1 LRGQRLAKSP
11 IRGILDGG
19 LMEEKRS
26 RRAAWLAALAVLL
39 LAVAGGVAFL
49 TLGGSDEAKAQ
60 TVRFE
65 KPTDMGPDP
74 FTAPA
79 ERHGVKVVQVGSG
92 PFGGSGSDLV
102 CDRELLIRSL
112 VARPDRLREWAR
124 VLGLAPTARVV
135 TSYIRKLRPA
145 TLTRDT
151 RVTNHSFVNG
161 RAVAFQ
167 SILQAGTAVLI
178 DKDGVPVARCRCG
191 NPLLKPI
198 YIKAAACFGC
208 PPNYRPPSP
217 CRYYNYDDRDYARY
231 GDAYWK
237 RVFVRAE
244 FVNVCYLPYPDP
256 PSIRGTARP
265 RFHKPRTKP
274 AQLEPQTN
282 PAASFSPSSGTVND
296 TYTLY
301 ASGFRPGVTLS
312 VRLVRPDGVVES
324 YSITTG
330 ASGSGSYTF
339 PHAGNPVLGTYTA
352 TVSDPG
358 TGDTATASTQVS
370 AAPQAAPPA
379 DQLQCNPPRSQ
390 LESEQ
395 CAAQQGQA
403 PQDSAPAPDNQLHCN
418 PPRSQLEAEQCA
430 GVN

>member
-1 LRGQRLAKSP
+1 MEGKS
-11 IRGILDGG
+11 
-19 LMEEKRS
+19 S
-26 RRAAWLAALAVLL
+26 RRAAWLAALVVLL

-49 TLGGSDEAKAQ
+49 ALGGGDEAKAQ

-65 KPTDMGPDP
+65 APTDNGPDP

-79 ERHGVKVVQVGSG
+79 ERRGVKVVEVGSG
-92 PFGGSGSDLV
+92 PFGGTGSDRV

-124 VLGLAPTARVV
+124 VLGLTPTARAVA
-135 TSYIRKLRPA
+135 SYIRKLRPA

-151 RVTNHSFVNG
+151 RVTNHSFVDG

-167 SILQAGTAVLI
+167 SILQAGTAVLV

-198 YIKAAACFGC
+198 YIKEADCFGC
-208 PPNYRPPSP
+208 PPNYRPPPP
-217 CRYYNYDDRDYARY
+217 CEYYDYDDGDYNRY
-231 GDAYWK
+231 GDGYWK
-237 RVFVRAE
+237 RVFVRSD
-244 FVNVCYLPYPDP
+244 FVDVCYLPYPDP
-256 PSIRGTARP
+256 PSIRGTPRP
-265 RFHKPRTKP
+265 RYHKPRTKP
-274 AQLEPQTN
+274 AQEEPQTN
-282 PAASFSPSSGTVND
+282 PAASFSPSSGTVDD

-301 ASGFRPGVTLS
+301 ASGFRPSVTLS

-330 ASGSGSYTF
+330 GSGSGSYTF
-339 PHAGNPVLGTYTA
+339 PHAGDPVLGTYTA
-352 TVSDPG
+352 TITDPG
-358 TGDTATASTQVS
+358 TGDTATASTHVS
-370 AAPQAAPPA
+370 AAPQAAPPT

-395 CAAQQGQA
+395 CAELQGKA
-403 PQDSAPAPDNQLHCN
+403 PQDTPAAPDDQLQCD

-430 GVN
+430 GRD